1 MRILLIDQP
10 LYNRG
15 DESAFKGLI
24 RNLIK
29 VIPDIEITV
38 LEINAPQA
46 AINEFDLHLSQVNFV
61 NLFLLI
67 HNGTIVLLIMPKCIM
82 LIGFIIFFLQ

>member
-46 AINEFDLHLSQVNFV
+46 AINEFDLHL
-61 NLFLLI
+61 
-67 HNGTIVLLIMPKCIM
+67 
-82 LIGFIIFFLQ
+82 

>member
-38 LEINAPQA
+38 LEINAHQA
-46 AINEFDLHLSQVNFV
+46 AINELDLHLSQVNFV
-61 NLFLLI
+61 NLIPVNSKWYNRFVNYAQMYHVDCL
-67 HNGTIVLLIMPKCIM
+67 
-82 LIGFIIFFLQ
+82 